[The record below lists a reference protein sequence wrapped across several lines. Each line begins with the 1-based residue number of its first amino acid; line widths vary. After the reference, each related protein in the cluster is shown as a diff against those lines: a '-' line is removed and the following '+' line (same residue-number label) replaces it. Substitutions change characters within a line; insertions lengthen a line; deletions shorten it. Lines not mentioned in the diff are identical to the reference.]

1 MVALILI
8 GDPWQALKYIM
19 IEFSS
24 ILHILYFFSKK
35 NVYYELKIV
44 YLLQL
49 HKNALPQY
57 ELLYCM
63 YIKVEKGG

>member
-1 MVALILI
+1 MA
-8 GDPWQALKYIM
+8 
-19 IEFSS
+19 SS
-24 ILHILYFFSKK
+24 EIYDRIYLDSILYFFSKK